1 MKRMYALIV
10 IAVFSV
16 TVFSQNTIL
25 IQGAMDVEISKF
37 LENMKNKEQIESNN
51 FFFWRGKLSG
61 KDVVI
66 SKTEIGPVNTA
77 ISTCIA
83 IEKFNPVLIIN
94 QGTSGAIVDHLHR
107 KDIVLGEYCVD
118 YSGSR
123 TNHLDYGQ
131 GSNSLKWIPLSYSIG
146 KTDYKKIE
154 CDRFYLDQ
162 AKKVDYKHGKVITGT
177 IGSAF
182 QWNRELDRLKWIN
195 ETYGIICE
203 EMETAIS
210 AMTAKVFGIDFI
222 GIRIISDNEVLG
234 EEFQPE
240 LGHLCSEFI
249 MDYLKNL
256 KFRVN

>member
-1 MKRMYALIV
+1 MRRLYSLI
-10 IAVFSV
+10 IIIVFSV
-16 TVFSQNTIL
+16 TAFSQNTIL
-25 IQGAMDVEISKF
+25 VQGAMDVEISKF
-37 LENMKNKEQIESNN
+37 LDNMKDKEQIEINS
-51 FFFWRGKLSG
+51 FFFWKGKLSG

-83 IEKFNPVLIIN
+83 IEKFKPVLIIN
-94 QGTSGAIVDHLHR
+94 QGTSGAIVDYLHR

-146 KTDYKKIE
+146 KTSFKKIE
-154 CDRFYLDQ
+154 GDKFYLDQ
-162 AKKVDYKHGKVITGT
+162 AKNVEYKQGKVMTGT

-222 GIRIISDNEVLG
+222 GIRIISDNEILG

-240 LGHLCSEFI
+240 LGHLCCEFVI
-249 MDYLKNL
+249 DFLKNI
-256 KFRVN
+256 KIRSK